1 MASTVKAATL
11 TTTITEQ
18 LTLNGHTYGNTIT
31 CSIASQGEV
40 VQRIMNIPATETSV
54 LDLGSSTD
62 GLGTVVGDSLA
73 YFRITNLDDTNH
85 VFINVGVDQSGSTDG
100 QVTFKLGAKK
110 SLLLMNNQIAIEADD
125 AGAYVLEDIYLIK
138 AKCSAE
144 TNVDI
149 EFIAITA

>member
-40 VQRIMNIPATETSV
+40 VQRIMNISSTETSV
-54 LDLGSSTD
+54 LDLGSATD
-62 GLGTVVGDSLA
+62 SIGTVVGDSLA

-100 QVTFKLGAKK
+100 QVTFKLGANK

-125 AGAYVLEDIYLIK
+125 AGAYTLEDIFLIK
-138 AKCSAE
+138 AKCSTD

-149 EFIAITA
+149 EFIAITT